1 MYSPGMH
8 KYSLDVYEAAVK
20 SFWSLPLTALVDGR
34 FFCVHG
40 GISPQLNT
48 LDDLKD
54 VSYYSHDP
62 DMRF

>member
-1 MYSPGMH
+1 MYLSGMH

-54 VSYYSHDP
+54 VG
-62 DMRF
+62 